1 MFTNNKLAKA
11 VKLACAFGA
20 VTTIGFSGATLAQED
35 TGADTIE
42 KISVTGSR
50 IKRADMEGA
59 NPVTIMTA
67 LEIEGYGVSS
77 IGDILQSLPAAGSAI
92 NTNNNNGGDGS
103 TTVDIRGLGSNRT
116 LVLVNGKR
124 WAGGLGGVVD
134 LNNIPS
140 AIIERI
146 EVLKDGASAIYGSD
160 AVAGVVNIIT
170 RKDFEGVTIN
180 GYMGEYLSEG
190 DGNKESFDI
199 GIGTSSDKGNVYIN
213 MSYVEEEPTL
223 AGDRA
228 ISAVP
233 VFGAPTGFGGSSG
246 TPNGRFWYFDEDANS
261 FNSQNDGNG
270 NLIPWTNE
278 SPFNFAPFNYLS
290 TPQERFNIYAQA
302 NYELTDDVMF
312 VATANYGNRRSA
324 QSLAPTPLFLGTA
337 AGDDLGDFVI
347 AADQPFNPT
356 GIKLTSGQDFGT
368 ANTLYF
374 AGRRMFE
381 AGNRVFEQNVDQY
394 QFNGGFEG
402 SFEIGNNEYYWDA
415 SYTYADIRNNELT
428 EGLLNT
434 DRVKQSLLGPDDCNA
449 GNGCVPLN
457 LWGGST
463 DIGVGTIT
471 PEMLN
476 YITFTAQDAS
486 GTTLQSYQANLSGD
500 LIELPAG
507 PLGFALGWEKRW
519 NDGFDQPDALIAAG
533 ITSGNSRQPTSGSF
547 NVQEAYI
554 ELAVPLLAD
563 MPFADSLN
571 LELATR
577 FSDYSN
583 FGNTTNSKVG
593 LKWRINEQVM
603 LRGTWSEAF
612 RAPSIVELFRGAADN
627 FGDVLDPCNGGEAAN
642 PTLAGCAGIPDTY
655 AQPNDQI
662 RSTVGGNEN
671 LAAEEAE
678 SFTYGVVYSPEWA
691 DGLSLTLDVFDI
703 EVTNAVS
710 TIGSQ
715 QIIDACA
722 ADGQTLC
729 NLLARNSGGG
739 VTDIDNRNINTGG
752 QSTKG
757 FDGNV
762 VYNFDTEYGAFRLQA
777 DFTYMD
783 EFTSTV
789 EDAVTGEDVVFSF
802 AGQAFDR
809 SVLPR
814 IRSNIT
820 ANWQYEDF
828 TVNYLVRYIHGT
840 TEDCELGTRAFQDE
854 AEQDLC
860 SNPSAE
866 VGGDSTNDLDTMA
879 YHDVSVGY
887 VINDNYRV
895 TAGFNNLFDTDAPVS
910 YSTFANSFDPSMY
923 EIPGRFGYVR
933 FSATF

>member
-1 MFTNNKLAKA
+1 MFTNHKLAKA
-11 VKLACAFGA
+11 IKIACAFGA
-20 VTTIGFSGATLAQED
+20 VSTLGFSGATFAQEQSS
-35 TGADTIE
+35 ADRIE

-50 IKRADMEGA
+50 IKRADIEGA

-67 LEIEGYGVSS
+67 LEIEAFGVSS

-92 NTNNNNGGDGS
+92 NTNSNNGGNGS

-140 AIIERI
+140 AIIERV
-146 EVLKDGASAIYGSD
+146 EVLKDGASAVYGSD

-170 RKDFEGVTIN
+170 KTDFEGLTIN

-190 DGNKESFDI
+190 DGNREAFDI
-199 GIGTSSDKGNVYIN
+199 GIGTVSDKGNVYVN
-213 MSYVEEEPTL
+213 VSYVEEEATF
-223 AGDRA
+223 AGDREV
-228 ISAVP
+228 SAVP

-246 TPNGRFWYFDEDANS
+246 TPNGRFWYFDENGDS

-270 NLIPWTNE
+270 NLIPWTGE
-278 SPFNFAPFNYLS
+278 SAFNFAPFNYLS

-302 NYELTDDVMF
+302 NYEITDNVRF
-312 VATANYGNRRSA
+312 VSTANYGNRRSA
-324 QSLAPTPLFLGTA
+324 QALAPTPLFLGTA
-337 AGDDLGDFVI
+337 GGTSTVI

-356 GIKLTSGQDFGT
+356 GIELRGGQAFGEP
-368 ANTLYF
+368 NTLYF
-374 AGRRMFE
+374 SGRRMFE
-381 AGNRVFEQNVDQY
+381 AGFRVFEQNVDQY

-402 SFEIGNNEYYWDA
+402 SFEVANKEFYWDA
-415 SYTYADIRNNELT
+415 SYTYADIRQNQLT

-434 DRVKQSLLGPDDCNA
+434 DRVDQSLLGPADCNA
-449 GNGCVPLN
+449 DNGCVPLN
-457 LWGGST
+457 LFGGSS

-471 PEMLN
+471 QEMID
-476 YITFTAQDAS
+476 YISFTAQDTQ
-486 GTTLQSYQANLSGD
+486 GTTLKSYQANLSGE
-500 LIELPAG
+500 IAELPAG
-507 PLGFALGWEKRW
+507 PLGFAIGWEKRW

-533 ITSGNSRQPTSGSF
+533 ITSGNSRQPTSGDFS
-547 NVQEAYI
+547 VEEAYI
-554 ELAVPLLAD
+554 ELAVPILAD
-563 MPFADSLN
+563 VAFAQNLS

-593 LKWRINEQVM
+593 VTWRVNEELMV
-603 LRGTWSEAF
+603 RGTWSEAF

-627 FGDVLDPCNGGEAAN
+627 FGNVTDPCNGGAAGN
-642 PTLAGCAGIPDTY
+642 PTLPGCAGIPAAY
-655 AQPNDQI
+655 SQPNTQI
-662 RSTVGGNEN
+662 RSTVGGNVN
-671 LAAEEAE
+671 LDPEEAE
-678 SFTYGVVYSPEWA
+678 SFTYGVVYSPEWLE
-691 DGLSLTLDVFDI
+691 GLSLTLDVFDI

-710 TIGSQ
+710 TVGAQ
-715 QIIDACA
+715 NIIDACA
-722 ADGQTLC
+722 ADGFTLC
-729 NLLARNSGGG
+729 NLITRNSGGG

-762 VYNFDTEYGAFRLQA
+762 VYNLDTEFGTWRFQA
-777 DFTYMD
+777 DFTYVD
-783 EFTSTV
+783 EFTSTI
-789 EDAVTGEDVVFSF
+789 EDPVTGDDVVFKF

-814 IRSNIT
+814 VRSNLT
-820 ANWQYEDF
+820 ANWKYEDI

-840 TEDCELGTRAFQDE
+840 TEDCELGTRAIQNE
-854 AEQDLC
+854 VEQDLC

-866 VGGDSTNDLDTMA
+866 IGGDSTNDLDAMA

-887 VINDNYRV
+887 IINDNYRV
-895 TAGFNNLFDTDAPVS
+895 TAGFNNLWDTDAPVS